1 MNEQTNQTSSN
12 AITNVLSFASILNYR
27 RNFRTSGTKS
37 GSDFN
42 YLDTPGQKYFKLFF
56 YFNNN
61 DDDNI
66 NPVGLLSPTWMLDLK
81 EEEWYLYQSAWTYLK
96 LNCED
101 ERADKLKLFVTLLSN
116 INSQSPWYFSE
127 LSGLDSSINRKYVME
142 ENFIVENKRPKI
154 SIKCLPDAYDDRIG
168 TLLDL
173 YRSIVWSWIQKKEM
187 VPANLR
193 KFDMGILVFETPTA
207 PFHVMTKSTNESKS
221 QEFAEMD
228 PNSSINSSNSNY
240 KTSYKYYEL
249 HNCEFDYNS
258 PASTTSSFNNK
269 EGNQLEYTIDI
280 HFDDCYETRYNESLL
295 ENLGD
300 LLLSDLYSQSENLTP
315 DDIYQKYLD
324 KLQDNITHNE
334 PRLQE
339 RTEFYA
345 NMERQPSVHE
355 GDKELSG
362 IDKFMKGAMEQAE
375 ALAKDAAKSF
385 TNRLLLGNL
394 FTLSLSSLGDL
405 KNTFESGNVLGGL
418 RTGKKMMDNMNL
430 MSSNGISVNLFGQP
444 TKKVLLTKDIDDN
457 LRGNNLAT
465 KKILPTVSYIGNLF
479 QAGTLANNI

>member
-1 MNEQTNQTSSN
+1 
-12 AITNVLSFASILNYR
+12 
-27 RNFRTSGTKS
+27 
-37 GSDFN
+37 
-42 YLDTPGQKYFKLFF
+42 
-56 YFNNN
+56 
-61 DDDNI
+61 
-66 NPVGLLSPTWMLDLK
+66 
-81 EEEWYLYQSAWTYLK
+81 
-96 LNCED
+96 
-101 ERADKLKLFVTLLSN
+101 
-116 INSQSPWYFSE
+116 
-127 LSGLDSSINRKYVME
+127 
-142 ENFIVENKRPKI
+142 
-154 SIKCLPDAYDDRIG
+154 
-168 TLLDL
+168 
-173 YRSIVWSWIQKKEM
+173 
-187 VPANLR
+187 
-193 KFDMGILVFETPTA
+193 
-207 PFHVMTKSTNESKS
+207 
-221 QEFAEMD
+221 
-228 PNSSINSSNSNY
+228 
-240 KTSYKYYEL
+240 
-249 HNCEFDYNS
+249 
-258 PASTTSSFNNK
+258 
-269 EGNQLEYTIDI
+269 
-280 HFDDCYETRYNESLL
+280 L

-334 PRLQE
+334 SRLQE

-444 TKKVLLTKDIDDN
+444 TKKVLRTKDIDDN

>member
-27 RNFRTSGTKS
+27 QNFRASGTKS

-66 NPVGLLSPTWMLDLK
+66 NPVGLLSPTWMQDLK

-127 LSGLDSSINRKYVME
+127 LSGLDSAINRKYVME

-154 SIKCLPDAYDDRIG
+154 SIKCLPDAYDDRVG

-207 PFHVMTKSTNESKS
+207 PFHVMTKPVPYKEGLKKLSFKSPLMEFNS

-228 PNSSINSSNSNY
+228 PNSNTNNSYSNY

-258 PASTTSSFNNK
+258 SASTTNSFNNK

-295 ENLGD
+295 ENIGD

-315 DDIYQKYLD
+315 DDIYQKYTD
-324 KLQDNITHNE
+324 KLQDNISHNE
-334 PRLQE
+334 PRLQA
-339 RTEFYA
+339 RTDFYS
-345 NMERQPSVHE
+345 NIEYQSDFYK
-355 GDKELSG
+355 GDN
-362 IDKFMKGAMEQAE
+362 KFVKGAIEQAE
-375 ALAKDAAKSF
+375 TFMEDTVTSL

-394 FTLSLSSLGDL
+394 FFLPLSALKDQIKNAYEDGNLLNGLSI
-405 KNTFESGNVLGGL
+405 
-418 RTGKKMMDNMNL
+418 GKKILDNIKPAEKNKL
-430 MSSNGISVNLFGQP
+430 SKDNLFENKP
-444 TKKVLLTKDIDDN
+444 P
-457 LRGNNLAT
+457 T